1 MAANSL
7 DMTLV
12 RQVLDLLT
20 TGIGP
25 METARQTGVSKTTVY
40 KIHHSVGGVYRPQTV
55 TYSKRYL
62 DRDERYEIARLRDV
76 GNTITDIAAMLGRSK
91 STVSR
96 ELDRNANPETG
107 RYEPERAERL
117 SWERQRRP
125 KSSKLSQSEPL
136 RQEVQEMLKKRYSP
150 DQVSGRLK
158 VQHPDDPSMHISHE
172 TIYQS
177 LFVYPRGELKK
188 ELKATLRRGQSTR
201 KRRGRQETRGGI
213 PNAVSIHD
221 RPEEVEGRLVPGHHE
236 GDLIKGTIASNSAVG
251 TIVERTT
258 GYLTLL
264 HLPHGHGAHHVA
276 DAIIMQMSG
285 LPDWFAK
292 TLTWDRGVEM
302 CQHGRVTLA
311 TEIKCFFADPY
322 TPWQRGSNENIN
334 GLLREY
340 MPKHTDLSIHT
351 AQDLQTIADD
361 LNDRPRKR
369 LGYLTP
375 REAFDNLIAKDL
387 KRVATDP

>member
-1 MAANSL
+1 MGARPL
-7 DMTLV
+7 DKALLRRVM
-12 RQVLDLLT
+12 DLLS

-25 METARQTGVSKTTVY
+25 MEVARQTGVSMSKVY
-40 KIHHSVGGVYRPQTV
+40 LMHHSVGGVYRPPTT

-62 DRDERYEIARLRDV
+62 DRDERYEMARLRDAGHSIRHV
-76 GNTITDIAAMLGRSK
+76 AGRLGRSP

-96 ELDRNANPETG
+96 ELDRNANPRTG
-107 RYEPERAERL
+107 RYEPERADRL
-117 SWERQRRP
+117 AWDRQRRP
-125 KSSKLSQSEPL
+125 KASKLSQSAPL
-136 RQEVQEMLKKRYSP
+136 REEVQNMLDRRFSP

-158 VQHPDDPSMHISHE
+158 VKHPEDPSMHISHE
-172 TIYQS
+172 TIDQS
-177 LFVYPRGELKK
+177 LYVYPRGELKR
-188 ELKATLRRGQSTR
+188 ELKANLRRGQTTR
-201 KRRGRQETRGGI
+201 KRRGRKENRGGI

-264 HLPHGHGAHHVA
+264 HLPSGWGAHHVA
-276 DAIIMQMSG
+276 DAVITQMSA

-292 TLTWDRGVEM
+292 TLTWDRGIEM
-302 CQHGRVTLA
+302 SKHALITQA
-311 TEIKCFFADPY
+311 TQIKCYFADPY
-322 TPWQRGSNENIN
+322 TPWQRGSNENTN
-334 GLLREY
+334 GLIREY

-351 AQDLQTIADD
+351 VQDLQAIANE

-375 REAFDNLIAKDL
+375 REVFDSLITKDL
-387 KRVATDP
+387 ERVASTP

>member
-136 RQEVQEMLKKRYSP
+136 REEVQEMLKKRYSP
-150 DQVSGRLK
+150 DQLSGRLK
-158 VQHPDDPSMHISHE
+158 VQHPMIRACISV
-172 TIYQS
+172 TKRS
-177 LFVYPRGELKK
+177 TNACSCTRGASSNESCRRLSVAGRAPGNGVAAKK
-188 ELKATLRRGQSTR
+188 LAVAFRMRCRSTTAPKRSRAGSCPVTTKAT
-201 KRRGRQETRGGI
+201 
-213 PNAVSIHD
+213 
-221 RPEEVEGRLVPGHHE
+221 
-236 GDLIKGTIASNSAVG
+236 
-251 TIVERTT
+251 
-258 GYLTLL
+258 
-264 HLPHGHGAHHVA
+264 
-276 DAIIMQMSG
+276 
-285 LPDWFAK
+285 
-292 TLTWDRGVEM
+292 
-302 CQHGRVTLA
+302 
-311 TEIKCFFADPY
+311 
-322 TPWQRGSNENIN
+322 
-334 GLLREY
+334 
-340 MPKHTDLSIHT
+340 
-351 AQDLQTIADD
+351 
-361 LNDRPRKR
+361 
-369 LGYLTP
+369 
-375 REAFDNLIAKDL
+375 
-387 KRVATDP
+387 